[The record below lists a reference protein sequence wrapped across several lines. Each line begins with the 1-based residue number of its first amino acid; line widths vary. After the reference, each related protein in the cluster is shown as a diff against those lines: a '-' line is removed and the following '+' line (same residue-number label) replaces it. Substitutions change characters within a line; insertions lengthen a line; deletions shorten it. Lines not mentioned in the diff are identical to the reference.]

1 MSKKRYN
8 EESYKSKLL
17 TLVTIFTSLASAGGS
32 GWLSPASDAV
42 STLGAFQQSF
52 TRLRSVLCF
61 TSFFLGNSKFSSGQL
76 STL

>member
-32 GWLSPASDAV
+32 GWLSPASDDV
-42 STLGAFQQSF
+42 SGAFQQSF
-52 TRLRSVLCF
+52 THLRSVLCF